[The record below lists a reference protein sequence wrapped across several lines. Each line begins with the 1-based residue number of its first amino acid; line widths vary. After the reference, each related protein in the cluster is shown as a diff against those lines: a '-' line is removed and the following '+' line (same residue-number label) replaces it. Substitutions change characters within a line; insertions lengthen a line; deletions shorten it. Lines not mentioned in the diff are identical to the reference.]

1 MCYIEQNT
9 HYLVGDNM
17 QKKNICKFVTPSIE
31 NRLSVNC
38 FILETNK
45 TAAEK
50 DHALNC
56 YRIILATAGEGVF
69 NIGNE
74 AVPFS
79 AGSLVFAFM
88 GETVRATVKNSFE
101 YMYIDFTGVRAEE
114 LFRRFGINQ
123 KNRSFKNFDGLAPLW
138 RESLSRANE
147 QNVDLAAESMLL
159 YTLSRFSVDSA
170 EKSSIVSKMI
180 EASEERFNDSNL
192 SLNNL
197 AEELGY
203 NSKYISHTF
212 KDKMGIGYAEYLR
225 NLRIKYAVS
234 LFDHGIDSVKNVA
247 LLSGFSDPLYFST
260 VFKNTVGL
268 SPKEYLKKQ

>member
-1 MCYIEQNT
+1 MQN
-9 HYLVGDNM
+9 
-17 QKKNICKFVTPSIE
+17 KNICKFVTPSIE
-31 NRLSVNC
+31 NRLSVKC
-38 FILETNK
+38 FILETDK
-45 TAAEK
+45 AVAESPHK
-50 DHALNC
+50 LSCN
-56 YRIILATAGEGVF
+56 RLTLATAGEGAF
-69 NIGNE
+69 KIGE
-74 AVPFS
+74 ESIPFS
-79 AGSLVFAFM
+79 AGSLFFAFE
-88 GETVRATVKNSFE
+88 GETVYATVKNSFE
-101 YMYIDFTGVRAEE
+101 YMYIDFSGVRAEE
-114 LFRRFGINQ
+114 LFRRFGINP

-159 YTLSRFSVDSA
+159 YTLSRFSADSV
-170 EKSSIVSKMI
+170 EKSSIVTKMI
-180 EASEERFNDSNL
+180 EISEERFNDSAL
-192 SLNNL
+192 SLNAL

-203 NSKYISHTF
+203 NSKYISHSF

-247 LLSGFSDPLYFST
+247 ILSGFSDPLYFST